1 MTSQAADDD
10 AVHFG
15 KLLGSEVVDP
25 SLCLAPGGAVVP
37 AESVVGR
44 FKDVVRLLVK
54 GHPAASE
61 GVAGGFEEGRVLPD
75 GVEEK
80 FPDLGVTG
88 VGRRES

>member
-1 MTSQAADDD
+1 MLSQAVDDY

-15 KLLGSEVVDP
+15 KLLGGEFVDP
-25 SLCLAPGGAVVP
+25 ILDLSPGGAVVP
-37 AESVVGR
+37 AESLVGW
-44 FKDVVRLLVK
+44 FEDMVRRLVK

-61 GVAGGFEEGRVLPD
+61 GVAGGFEDGRVLPD

-80 FPDLGVTG
+80 FPDFGVTG